1 MWRVDDIY
9 LSSTESA
16 HSPHILFWVLRT
28 QESRGKSAP
37 RRRGSFRACDGGLRA
52 LPLGGIAS
60 SHQSR
65 CDSLIGPAG
74 PGPSFVER
82 GWAELLIYTG
92 LPFDHV
98 NAQKHFHIHQ
108 PSPAQV
114 IEVRRHHR
122 RRRGQMGPASAVR
135 PLDLSSFGGNGLTLV
150 LARSAEVDGV
160 LILRFY
166 QIRNMACPRL

>member
-150 LARSAEVDGV
+150 LGGMGLPLSSRDLPKSMVS
-160 LILRFY
+160 
-166 QIRNMACPRL
+166 